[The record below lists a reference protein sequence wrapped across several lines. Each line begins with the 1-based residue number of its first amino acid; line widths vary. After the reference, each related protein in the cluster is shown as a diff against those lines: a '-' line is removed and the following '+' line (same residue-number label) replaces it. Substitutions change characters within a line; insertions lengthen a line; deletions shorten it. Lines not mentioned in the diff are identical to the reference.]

1 MQKIK
6 GYSFRKKYFL
16 KINPF
21 YYNPISLYRA
31 CLIPHEDF
39 HPFDFEKFT
48 YEFER
53 RHGLLSV
60 SEDSENYS
68 YS

>member
-1 MQKIK
+1 MKKIK
-6 GYSFRKKYFL
+6 TYSTKYYTL

-21 YYNPISLYRA
+21 YYNPITLFRS
-31 CLIPHEDF
+31 CCIPHEDF
-39 HPFDFEKFT
+39 IPFDIDKFN
-48 YEFER
+48 YEFEK
-53 RHGLLSV
+53 RHGLLNV

>member
-21 YYNPISLYRA
+21 YYNPITLYRS
-31 CLIPHEDF
+31 CCIPDDEF
-39 HPFDFEKFT
+39 IPFDIAKFN
-48 YEFER
+48 YEF
-53 RHGLLSV
+53 
-60 SEDSENYS
+60 
-68 YS
+68 

>member
-1 MQKIK
+1 MKKIK
-6 GYSFRKKYFL
+6 TYSKKFYTL

-21 YYNPISLYRA
+21 YYNPISLCRA
-31 CLIPHEDF
+31 CNLSDEDF
-39 HPFDFEKFT
+39 FPFDIEKFN

-53 RHGLLSV
+53 RHGLLNLA
-60 SEDSENYS
+60 EDSENYS